1 MYSKM
6 ELPDL
11 VGGALEEFKAE
22 IRPGDVFTNEQIAQK
37 IERLTGGPLPDGVVE
52 DIRQEMMR
60 RQAAGLGV
68 EAFTTTGSA
77 WRFGNARPAQSQQIP
92 VSV

>member
-1 MYSKM
+1 MYSKTD
-6 ELPDL
+6 LPNL
-11 VGGALEEFKAE
+11 VGAALDEFKAE
-22 IRPGDVFTNEQIAQK
+22 IRTGDVFANEQIARK
-37 IERLTGGPLPDGVVE
+37 IERLTGGPLPDDVVE

-77 WRFGNARPAQSQQIP
+77 WRFGNASQH
-92 VSV
+92 SLGKFR